1 MDSVYVKCE
10 GLVAKHVFDADL
22 ALDSKKGASTRS
34 AAKVESVCELVCGAF
49 FWKSISAFKD
59 IFDVQVDFACAC
71 DCL

>member
-49 FWKSISAFKD
+49 F
-59 IFDVQVDFACAC
+59 
-71 DCL
+71 